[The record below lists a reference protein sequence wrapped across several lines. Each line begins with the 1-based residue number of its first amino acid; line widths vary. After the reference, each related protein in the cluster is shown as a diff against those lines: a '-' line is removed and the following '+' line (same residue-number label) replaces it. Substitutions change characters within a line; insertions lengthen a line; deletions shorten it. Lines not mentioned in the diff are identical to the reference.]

1 MNRRLIQDIKETLEI
16 ELLKSLSN
24 KKKEPVIVKK
34 VPVSNRFLDTQRQE
48 DVLDRMLEHYRLQ
61 NYKRETREYIKNIS
75 RSEPDYYT
83 LKMTSD
89 FIDQLLSEYS
99 RKFNI
104 KLEQREI

>member
-99 RKFNI
+99 HKFNI